1 MTGAHC
7 VSRTLHPHGHITF
20 TVTIHDMGVNAMV
33 ESPMTKPRAMKY
45 DDHIPFHTDQVFF
58 HNCMYVHRVELSRL

>member
-20 TVTIHDMGVNAMV
+20 TVTLHDSMKGVNAMV
-33 ESPMTKPRAMKY
+33 ESPMTKPREMKD
-45 DDHIPFHTDQVFF
+45 DDHIPQHHTVT
-58 HNCMYVHRVELSRL
+58 